1 MTFTAGVDLGGTN
14 LRIAA
19 YAQESGLLETIQLP
33 TRLRDGRDA
42 VCADMCQGI
51 RRLLDRYS
59 RQRSLTGIA
68 IGSPGP
74 LELPAGRLRQPP
86 NLPGWDGFELR
97 ATIEPELDL
106 PVLVEN
112 DAHVAALAECI
123 VGKGRT
129 LGVDSLCMLTLGIG
143 VGGGII
149 LHGKIWDGM
158 GGMAGEVGHF
168 NIWTDGVPCGC
179 GGQGCL

>member
-68 IGSPGP
+68 IGSRD
-74 LELPAGRLRQPP
+74 LSNCRQ
-86 NLPGWDGFELR
+86 
-97 ATIEPELDL
+97 A
-106 PVLVEN
+106 
-112 DAHVAALAECI
+112 
-123 VGKGRT
+123 
-129 LGVDSLCMLTLGIG
+129 
-143 VGGGII
+143 
-149 LHGKIWDGM
+149 
-158 GGMAGEVGHF
+158 
-168 NIWTDGVPCGC
+168 GC
-179 GGQGCL
+179 GSLRIYRNGTGDRCSRNFVATVMSTA

>member
-1 MTFTAGVDLGGTN
+1 MTFTAGLDLGGTN

-74 LELPAGRLRQPP
+74 LELPAGRACFPSRRIQGQLEQRR
-86 NLPGWDGFELR
+86 PGE
-97 ATIEPELDL
+97 T
-106 PVLVEN
+106 
-112 DAHVAALAECI
+112 
-123 VGKGRT
+123 
-129 LGVDSLCMLTLGIG
+129 
-143 VGGGII
+143 
-149 LHGKIWDGM
+149 
-158 GGMAGEVGHF
+158 
-168 NIWTDGVPCGC
+168 
-179 GGQGCL
+179 Q